1 MRLVNTITFFRIVSF
16 PVLVFLL
23 FTRNLE
29 VFKWLI
35 VAGFL
40 TDALDGF
47 LARKL
52 KAQSILGAR
61 FDSIGDDLTVLAA
74 ILGLFVFQ
82 PEFLRKEWLIIT
94 ILLILF
100 FIQTGYAF
108 LKYQKMTSFHT
119 YGAKLAAVFQ
129 GFFLCSMF
137 FFKEPAYWLFYSTV
151 ILTGLELIEEISM
164 VYVLQNWKS
173 DVRGL
178 YWAIQIKKERDV
190 KPHPQD

>member
-129 GFFLCSMF
+129 GLFLCSMF

-164 VYVLQNWKS
+164 VYVLRNWKS

-178 YWAIQIKKERDV
+178 YWAIQIKKERDIT
-190 KPHPQD
+190 PHPQD